1 MWRLGV
7 QVGCLPLLL
16 STPPP
21 PGQAFSLSSEFTDW
35 LDWLPPSSMDSTAQR
50 YRLISTHSAL
60 YMKAGDPN
68 SSCFQSRHFIC
79 HPKPLVVFVQQI
91 KQKCFQFIHR
101 QCTNATAGPLSPT
114 SSTSHTHSYLS
125 LWTQLTLSQTI
136 TKPFGQCNSLLTD
149 TPTEKDLLFDQ
160 ILSKLMFSFPPW
172 GFNLSP

>member
-1 MWRLGV
+1 MSVGLCVCSCVWVYGMWRLGV

-35 LDWLPPSSMDSTAQR
+35 LDWLPPSSMDSTAQC

-114 SSTSHTHSYLS
+114 SSTSHTHSPVAVNTANPQPNHYQAF
-125 LWTQLTLSQTI
+125 WTVQQ
-136 TKPFGQCNSLLTD
+136 
-149 TPTEKDLLFDQ
+149 
-160 ILSKLMFSFPPW
+160 PP
-172 GFNLSP
+172 N